1 MARKP
6 KQDELKAGQLIRVA
20 SAGYHNVKSGALV
33 RIINISKFDGDLL
46 VKGPCKFPYAVR
58 PDGGREMI
66 DEQFVE
72 YADVLHVAKEKAQ

>member
-1 MARKP
+1 MKRNP
-6 KQDELKAGQLIRVA
+6 KLSDLKSGQRIRVR

-33 RIINISKFDGDLL
+33 RIVAISSHDGDLL

-66 DEQFVE
+66 DEQYVE
-72 YADVLHVAKEKAQ
+72 FADVLHIAKEK

>member
-6 KQDELKAGQLIRVA
+6 KQQDLKPGQLIRVA

-33 RIINISKFDGDLL
+33 RVLNISPFDGDLL

-72 YADVLHVAKEKAQ
+72 YADVLHIAKERK